1 MSLNKGAIPREHGSW
16 GFVIEPLLL
25 SLIVAYTFEGLLLA
39 LATFFLF
46 LSNQPIKIVLNKSA
60 SKRNRSTGIA
70 VFVFY
75 LLIVIALLSFPLF
88 NLSFKLLLPFFA
100 ALLIMLLYL
109 FAVLSKLSRNLLVEL
124 LPILAM
130 TLVAITIATI
140 DNSFS
145 FNPIIFGLLLIS
157 RAVPTVIYIN
167 AKVKESRGLPF
178 SILPTHL
185 INILFLLFIIW
196 ASLVNLLPIL
206 SIFSALLLSIRSVIG
221 FSKFNF
227 TKTIKQIGVVEFIYG
242 SLFVIINGI
251 AFLI

>member
-1 MSLNKGAIPREHGSW
+1 MLFNKVAIPREHGSW

-25 SLIVAYTFEGLLLA
+25 SLIVAFTLEGILLA

-60 SKRNRSTGIA
+60 SKKNRSLGK
-70 VFVFY
+70 FVLALYF
-75 LLIVIALLSFPLF
+75 LVALALLSYPLL

-100 ALLIMLLYL
+100 ALLIMLIYL
-109 FAVLSKLSRNLLVEL
+109 FSVLSKLSRNLLVEF

-130 TLVAITIATI
+130 TLVAITIVTI

-145 FNPIIFGLLLIS
+145 FNPIIFGLLLLS

-167 AKVKESRGLPF
+167 TKVKESRGLKF
-178 SILPTHL
+178 SVLPTHL
-185 INILFLLFIIW
+185 SHFLFLLFIIW
-196 ASLVNLLPIL
+196 ASLVNLLPPLTIL
-206 SIFSALLLSIRSVIG
+206 GTLILTARSIIG

-242 SLFVIINGI
+242 ALFVITNGI
-251 AFLI
+251 VFLI

>member
-1 MSLNKGAIPREHGSW
+1 MSLNKVAIPKEHGSW

-25 SLIVAYTFEGLLLA
+25 SLIVAYTLEGLLLA

-46 LSNQPIKIVLNKSA
+46 LSNQPIKIVINKLA
-60 SKRNRSTGIA
+60 SKKNRAMGRIVLA
-70 VFVFY
+70 VY
-75 LLIVIALLSFPLF
+75 LIVAIALSSYPLL
-88 NLSFKLLLPFFA
+88 NLSFKLLLPFYA
-100 ALLIMLLYL
+100 ALLIMLIYL
-109 FAVLSKLSRNLLVEL
+109 FAVLSKLSRNLLVEF

-130 TLVAITIATI
+130 TLVAITIVTI
-140 DNSFS
+140 DNSFN
-145 FNPIIFGLLLIS
+145 FNPIIFGFLLLS

-167 AKVKESRGLPF
+167 AKVKESRGLKF
-178 SILPTHL
+178 SVLPTHL
-185 INILFLLFIIW
+185 SHLVFLLFIIW
-196 ASLVNLLPIL
+196 ASLVNLLPTL
-206 SIFSALLLSIRSVIG
+206 SILAALLLSIRSVIG